1 MQGTTVEFLILD
13 LVGWGSRSDPFRT
26 SNKAAK
32 GERRNESQ
40 CQNQGLENQE
50 KLKGEKEGKVGGGL
64 EEFWNLGGDA
74 SNVILYAWAWG
85 RQMIFLIRPT
95 RFQLRPHLPLSDHIC

>member
-40 CQNQGLENQE
+40 RQNQGLENQE
-50 KLKGEKEGKVGGGL
+50 KLKGRKKGKWEEVLGNFGTWEGMLQKSFYILGRGVGK
-64 EEFWNLGGDA
+64 
-74 SNVILYAWAWG
+74 
-85 RQMIFLIRPT
+85 
-95 RFQLRPHLPLSDHIC
+95 